1 MSRHT
6 ANVNTHKTN
15 ASKKIISD
23 HSPPN
28 ESPMNKGHVTESR
41 KNLQQKMNNMSEN
54 FGLDE
59 ENHHG
64 NMFDNQA
71 GLTDL
76 DDSIE
81 KQIEVPLQ
89 QKP

>member
-1 MSRHT
+1 
-6 ANVNTHKTN
+6 
-15 ASKKIISD
+15 
-23 HSPPN
+23 
-28 ESPMNKGHVTESR
+28 
-41 KNLQQKMNNMSEN
+41 MSEN

>member
-1 MSRHT
+1 
-6 ANVNTHKTN
+6 
-15 ASKKIISD
+15 
-23 HSPPN
+23 
-28 ESPMNKGHVTESR
+28 
-41 KNLQQKMNNMSEN
+41 MNNMSEN